1 MNTHAFRYT
10 CFALGILFGIAGFI
24 SQSHAID
31 QTGLL
36 LYMPFDGDANDVS
49 GNGNDG
55 ETMEN
60 TEWVT
65 GQFGKALKINGDGYV
80 EVPHNDSLSIE
91 RDFTIELWVNMEDL
105 HDTNSSFVTK
115 PDSYMFHVDGE
126 PESATA
132 EFFLCEPLVWVG
144 GFDDGRTTANVEVPM
159 NGWAH
164 VATIY
169 DGVEHRTYV
178 NGELKGTYV
187 RNPGGDLDSNTDPLV
202 IGKDNRSCCDTRLM
216 TAVLDEVRV
225 WTRVLSDAEIKSVMD
240 SFTAV
245 EAKDKLVTTWA
256 RIRNT
261 K

>member
-1 MNTHAFRYT
+1 MNTSVFRHA
-10 CFALGILFGIAGFI
+10 CLALGILLGIACFI
-24 SQSHAID
+24 LQSHSLD

-36 LYMPFDGDANDVS
+36 FYMPFDGDANDAS

-60 TEWVT
+60 TAWVA
-65 GQFGKALKINGDGYV
+65 GQFGKALKVNGDGYV
-80 EVPHNDSLSIE
+80 EIPHNDSLSIK

-105 HDTNSSFVTK
+105 HNTNSSFVTK

-126 PESATA
+126 PGSATA

-144 GFDDGRTTANVEVPM
+144 GFDAWRTTANVKVPM
-159 NGWAH
+159 NEWAH

-169 DGVEHRTYV
+169 DGTEHRTYV

-187 RNPGGDLDSNTDPLV
+187 RSVGGDLDSNTDPVV
-202 IGKDNRSCCDTRLM
+202 IGKDNRTCCNTRLM

-225 WTRVLSDAEIKSVMD
+225 WTRVLSDAEIKEVMNP
-240 SFTAV
+240 TAV
-245 EAKDKLVTTWA
+245 EAQDKLVMTWA
-256 RIRNT
+256 RIKKT
-261 K
+261 Q

>member
-1 MNTHAFRYT
+1 MNIYVFRYT
-10 CFALGILFGIAGFI
+10 CFALGILFGIAGFV
-24 SQSHAID
+24 SQSHAMD

-36 LYMPFDGDANDVS
+36 LYMPFDGDANDAS

-55 ETMEN
+55 ETMKS
-60 TEWVT
+60 TEWVS
-65 GQFGKALKINGDGYV
+65 GQFGQALKINGDGYV
-80 EVPHNDSLSIE
+80 EVPHNDSLSIV
-91 RDFTIELWVNMEDL
+91 RDFTIELWANIEDL
-105 HDTNSSFVTK
+105 DDTNSSFVTK

-126 PESATA
+126 PGSATD

-144 GFDDGRTTANVEVPM
+144 GFDNWRTTANVEVPM
-159 NGWAH
+159 NEWAH

-202 IGKDNRSCCDTRLM
+202 IGKDNRTCCDTRLM

-225 WTRVLSDAEIKSVMD
+225 WTRVLSDAEIKAAMD
-240 SFTAV
+240 GLTAV
-245 EAKDKLVTTWA
+245 EAKDKLATTWA
-256 RIRNT
+256 GIKNT